1 SGQVRGLCG
10 TFNGDQRDE
19 FMTPEGDVEPGVAAF
34 ANAFRA
40 AGACPALGP
49 GIPDPCDGFPGSR
62 QSAET
67 ACAVLMGPAFQ

>member
-1 SGQVRGLCG
+1 QVRGLCG

-19 FMTPEGDVEPGVAAF
+19 FLTPEGDVELGVAAF

-49 GIPDPCDGFPGSR
+49 GIANPCDSSPGSWER
-62 QSAET
+62 AEAT
-67 ACAVLMGPAFQ
+67 CAVLLGPAFQ

>member
-19 FMTPEGDVEPGVAAF
+19 FTTPEGDVEPGVAAF

-49 GIPDPCDGFPGSR
+49 GIPDPCAGFPGIR
-62 QSAET
+62 ERAEA